1 MVTPMTFYE
10 TRFPEDISYGSTG
23 GPEFTTSIIETNNGY
38 EYRKINI
45 SYPRNKYNIMYSV
58 KSEEELLKLIN
69 FFYIHKGKAIG
80 FRFKDWADYKTIQQK
95 IGIGDNH
102 QTTFQLI
109 KTYKVDQFS
118 YIRTIAKPVINTVK
132 IYYNDSIKN
141 NGFSVNLSNGQ
152 IKFDIAPK
160 DGIEIFADYEFD
172 VPVRFDSDYLPY
184 SIDNYKQYNCNNI
197 TLIEVKT

>member
-1 MVTPMTFYE
+1 MTFYE

-23 GPEFTTSIIETNNGY
+23 GPEFVTNIIETNNGN

-58 KSEEELLKLIN
+58 KSGEELLKLIN

-80 FRFKDWADYKTIQQK
+80 FRFKDWADYKATKQK
-95 IGIGDNH
+95 IGIGNNYK
-102 QTTFQLI
+102 TTFQLV
-109 KTYKVDQFS
+109 KTYQVGQFS
-118 YIRTIAKPVINTVK
+118 YARTIRKPVINTVK

-141 NGFSVNLSNGQ
+141 NGFSINYSNGQ
-152 IKFDIAPK
+152 IEFDVPPNN
-160 DGIEIFADYEFD
+160 GIEIYADYEFD
-172 VPVRFDSDYLPY
+172 VPVRFDLDYLSY

-197 TLIEVKT
+197 TLIEIKT